1 MEILTEMKSQRNIE
15 IDREGETDSSLV
27 RLELQRGEEDRQPL
41 IKISHKLEPN
51 AGVFTARSS
60 IAFPPLL
67 GSAYPTENTQ
77 IFQPKTDPTYYLF
90 QLT

>member
-51 AGVFTARSS
+51 AGVFTARS
-60 IAFPPLL
+60 PLL
-67 GSAYPTENTQ
+67 T
-77 IFQPKTDPTYYLF
+77 QPKTHKYFNLKPILPTICSN
-90 QLT
+90 